1 MNEIDSVLEEILNRN
16 YSRIIFNEEK
26 ILRKLSDITLKELR
40 TLEVISKGEKN
51 NRNTSTF
58 VAKSLGITL
67 GTLTANIDR
76 LIKKNLVVREKS
88 EEDKRATVL
97 LLTPEGRKVL
107 KSYNNEHLAI
117 IRNALKN
124 LSDKEKVIIVNLVN
138 KFDV

>member
-1 MNEIDSVLEEILNRN
+1 MEEIDIVLEDVLLKN

-26 ILRKLSDITLKELR
+26 ILRKLSDITLKELK
-40 TLEVISKGEKN
+40 TLEIISRCEKN
-51 NRNTSTF
+51 NKNTSTN

-76 LIKKNLVVREKS
+76 LIKKDLVERTKS
-88 EEDKRATVL
+88 EEDKRATAL
-97 LLTPEGRKVL
+97 ILTSAGRKVL
-107 KSYNNEHLAI
+107 KNYSNEHLAI

-124 LSDKEKVIIVNLVN
+124 LTDKEKVVVVNLVN